1 MAMIQC
7 SECGDSVSDKAG
19 SCPNCG
25 APVRASGDNTQTI
38 EETSKTWKSHQL
50 FGGLAT
56 VVGFI
61 GAMTLGGGLSS
72 GGGAAAMIFGA
83 IGFVGIFWFLGA
95 RMMAW
100 WHHG

>member
-1 MAMIQC
+1 MAMIKC
-7 SECGDSVSDKAG
+7 SECGNDVSDKAG

-25 APVRASGDNTQTI
+25 APISNSPSSSRTI

-56 VVGFI
+56 VVGLV
-61 GAMTLGGGLSS
+61 GAMAIGGSYEGGGP
-72 GGGAAAMIFGA
+72 AAMIFGG
-83 IGFVGIFWFLGA
+83 IGIVGIFWFIGA
-95 RMMAW
+95 RIMAW